1 MSYQLE
7 QYTVNDILVR
17 ALDDN
22 PFELRPLK
30 NGYYYYNLQKPFN
43 LILNDELVSS
53 VQPPYNVDATDAKK
67 LLFNFTKI
75 EPSQLDNT
83 TYTDEKKRRYLA
95 KNANLFTCLMK
106 LDDYYQQAC
115 KKLDTKQT
123 CHPLV
128 SKAGWTKFALRFK
141 TPTRLLKSFE
151 HVVSEHTPEQ
161 VLENITRLSLVK
173 MVIGFS
179 SVCSYNGLSL
189 QNSIKCVRYKKQVSI
204 QRVEVFDEFLND
216 TEEDDEPEER
226 HVTWKKND

>member
-7 QYTVNDILVR
+7 QYTINDILMR
-17 ALDDN
+17 DIDDN

-30 NGYYYYNLQKPFN
+30 NGYYNLKTPFN
-43 LILNDELVSS
+43 LILNNELVSS
-53 VQPPYNVDATDAKK
+53 VQTPFNVDACDAKK

-75 EPSQLDNT
+75 DPSQLDNNT
-83 TYTDEKKRRYLA
+83 TYSDENKRRYLA
-95 KNANLFTCLMK
+95 KNANLSCALMK
-106 LDDYYQQAC
+106 LEAYYQQAC
-115 KKLDTKQT
+115 EKLDTKQV

-128 SKAGWTKFALRFK
+128 SKAGWSKFALRFK

-151 HVVSEHTPEQ
+151 NVVSEHTPEQ
-161 VLENITRLSLVK
+161 VLENITKLSLVK
-173 MVIGFS
+173 MVVGFS
-179 SVCSYNGLSL
+179 SICSYNGLSL